1 MIFLY
6 AVVSI
11 IGIVATALLLP
22 YEGLLL
28 IVIVSLLGGNLLALA
43 TGLVIMLWRSFF
55 LTEVN
60 IRQQQAVPQGVV
72 WC

>member
-28 IVIVSLLGGNLLALA
+28 SVIVSLLGGNLLALA
-43 TGLVIMLWRSFF
+43 TGLVTMLWRSFF

-60 IRQQQAVPQGVV
+60 VRQQQAVPQGEV

>member
-28 IVIVSLLGGNLLALA
+28 SVIVSLLGGNLLALA

-60 IRQQQAVPQGVV
+60 VRQQQAVPQGVV